1 MLHIC
6 LIFILIGLVQ
16 ILLIIDYM
24 IYTSTVDKI
33 VSLIDKFWYL
43 RKNRK

>member
-33 VSLIDKFWYL
+33 VSLY
-43 RKNRK
+43 